1 MKEKFIELESIL
13 SKKWMIN
20 IANIIVVEERSFFTE
35 SEKSRIPI
43 LRDIKSCCLL
53 ILKDSNETFW
63 VKNTYSYIRDKLLY
77 NNDGEI

>member
-63 VKNTYSYIRDKLLY
+63 AKNTYSYIRDKLIY
-77 NNDGEI
+77 NNDEEI

>member
-13 SKKWMIN
+13 SKKWIIN
-20 IANIIVVEERSFFTE
+20 IANIIVVEEKSFFTE

-53 ILKDSNETFW
+53 MLKDSTETFW
-63 VKNTYSYIRDKLLY
+63 VKNTYSYIRDKLIY
-77 NNDGEI
+77 NSDEEI